1 MASIRERTRKDGTI
15 SWAVLWRDADT
26 GKQTSRTTLTAAD
39 AQQLVDFLNAN
50 GQSFALAA
58 QSAAKLRST
67 APKVASVVAGHIDQ
81 LTSVTTGT
89 RHRYRLQADRHIG
102 GRGIG
107 AIPVDQLTRADV
119 TTWLNNLGLATKSK
133 KNVHSLLSAA
143 LTGAV
148 RDGLIP
154 GNPAYG
160 VRFPREA
167 PAREPVFLTD
177 TEITALVDS
186 TPTEHQIFIRFL
198 VDTGLRWSEATALRP
213 VDLDLSNTHGTV
225 SVTRAW
231 KEIGGAGW
239 RIGQPKTPRAR
250 RTVVLP
256 ESTTRA
262 LTEYVKGR
270 PRDGLLFS
278 GRDGGRIWNTDFH
291 KLVWRPAVAKA
302 ADSLRQRPVIHD
314 LRHTHAS
321 RLIAKGVPLTVIQRR
336 LGHESIKTTSDT
348 YGHLAADADVAAAAA
363 LD

>member
-1 MASIRERTRKDGTI
+1 MASIRERTRADGTT

-26 GKQTSRTTLTAAD
+26 GKQTSRTMLTRSD

-58 QSAAKLRST
+58 QAAAKLRST
-67 APKVASVVAGHIDQ
+67 APRVADVVTAHVDQ

-89 RHRYRLQADRHIG
+89 RHRYRLQAERHITS
-102 GRGIG
+102 RGIG
-107 AIPVDQLTRADV
+107 TIPVDQLTRADV
-119 TTWLNNLGLATKSK
+119 TTWLNSLELATKSK
-133 KNVHSLLSAA
+133 KNIHSLLSAA

-160 VRFPREA
+160 IRFPRST

-177 TEITALVDS
+177 TEVEAIINAAPEEYRV
-186 TPTEHQIFIRFL
+186 FIRFL

-213 VDLDLSNTHGTV
+213 VDLDITTDHGTV

-256 ESTTRA
+256 KTTTQA
-262 LTEYVKGR
+262 LAEHVKGR
-270 PRDGLLFS
+270 PREGLLFS

-291 KLVWRPAVAKA
+291 KLVWRPAVETASH
-302 ADSLRQRPVIHD
+302 SLRQRPVIHD

-321 RLIAKGVPLTVIQRR
+321 RLIAAGVPLTVIQRR